1 MNNLL
6 SAYVTMLLIL
16 LSISGGAIA
25 SENCNDTSGVHQKI
39 LVCIQNE
46 IA

>member
-25 SENCNDTSGVHQKI
+25 SETAMIH
-39 LVCIQNE
+39 LECIKNSSVYPK
-46 IA
+46 